1 MITQQR
7 VSEYFDSLEY
17 NRDPGRTDVVEHMAM
32 QWADAITD
40 YVDSATAQDV
50 VAVAV
55 MHERINRELELD
67 LPDASEV
74 YDYLVELAVSVA

>member
-7 VSEYFDSLEY
+7 VSEYFESLEY
-17 NRDPGRTDVVEHMAM
+17 NRDPGRTDVVEHLAM

-50 VAVAV
+50 VSVAV
-55 MHERINRELELD
+55 MHTRINEALSLG
-67 LPDASEV
+67 LPDADEI
-74 YDYLVELAVSVA
+74 YDALVDIAVAVA